1 MSEFKVGDRAV
12 AKVGRNEINV
22 EILAVEGK
30 SYLVRNNAG
39 KEFHA
44 VRLTALPNVDNGV
57 GNTDTLATELKDVN
71 GVDNIY
77 PPATK
82 PEVITEDDTPN
93 PAPECAMQ
101 KPVKKRSLLD
111 AAAEVLRLAKMPMNT
126 REIIDAAIELKLWL
140 PTGAKTP
147 EQTLYGAIV
156 RENKTKEQP
165 RIVKSDIKGK
175 FIYAGE

>member
-1 MSEFKVGDRAV
+1 MNEFKVGNRAV

-22 EILAVEGK
+22 EILAVEEK

-44 VRLTALPNVDNGV
+44 VRLTALPDADMGV
-57 GNTDTLATELKDVN
+57 GNTDT
-71 GVDNIY
+71 
-77 PPATK
+77 PAAE
-82 PEVITEDDTPN
+82 PEEITEDDTPN
-93 PAPECAMQ
+93 PAPECATQ
-101 KPVKKRSLLD
+101 KPEKKRSLLD
-111 AAAEVLRLAKMPMNT
+111 SAVEVLRIAKQPMNT
-126 REIIDAAIELKLWL
+126 REIIEWAMKLELWQ

-147 EQTLYGAIV
+147 EQTLYGAIH

>member
-1 MSEFKVGDRAV
+1 MNEFKVGDRAV

-22 EILAVEGK
+22 EILAVEEK

-44 VRLTALPNVDNGV
+44 VRLTALPDADKGV
-57 GNTDTLATELKDVN
+57 GNTDTLVAE
-71 GVDNIY
+71 
-77 PPATK
+77 
-82 PEVITEDDTPN
+82 PEKITEDDIPN
-93 PAPECAMQ
+93 PAPECATQ
-101 KPVKKRSLLD
+101 RQEKKRSLLD
-111 AAAEVLRLAKMPMNT
+111 AAVEVLRLAKMPMNT
-126 REIIDAAIELKLWL
+126 REIIEAAIELKLWT

-156 RENKTKEQP
+156 RENKTKEHP

-175 FIYAGE
+175 FIYARE

>member
-1 MSEFKVGDRAV
+1 MNEFNVGDRAV

-22 EILAVEGK
+22 EILAVEEK
-30 SYLVRNNAG
+30 SYLVRSNAG

-44 VRLTALPNVDNGV
+44 VRLTALPDAKGV
-57 GNTDTLATELKDVN
+57 GDTDTLATELKDVN

-93 PAPECAMQ
+93 PAPECATQ
-101 KPVKKRSLLD
+101 KPEKKRSLLD
-111 AAAEVLRLAKMPMNT
+111 AAVEVLRLAKMPMNT
-126 REIIDAAIELKLWL
+126 REIIEAAIELKLWQ

-156 RENKTKEQP
+156 RENKNKEQP
-165 RIVKSDIKGK
+165 RIVKSNIKGK

>member
-39 KEFHA
+39 KEFHT
-44 VRLTALPNVDNGV
+44 VRLTALPDDDKGV
-57 GNTDTLATELKDVN
+57 GNTDILAAEPEEIT
-71 GVDNIY
+71 VDD
-77 PPATK
+77 A
-82 PEVITEDDTPN
+82 PN
-93 PAPECAMQ
+93 PAPECATQ
-101 KPVKKRSLLD
+101 KPEKKRSLLD
-111 AAAEVLRLAKMPMNT
+111 AAVEVLRLAKMPMNT
-126 REIIDAAIELKLWL
+126 REIIEAATELKLWQ

>member
-1 MSEFKVGDRAV
+1 MNEFKAGDRAI

-22 EILAVEGK
+22 EILAVEEK

-44 VRLTALPNVDNGV
+44 VRLTALPDTDEEV
-57 GNTDTLATELKDVN
+57 GNTDTPATE
-71 GVDNIY
+71 
-77 PPATK
+77 
-82 PEVITEDDTPN
+82 PEKITEDDTPN

-111 AAAEVLRLAKMPMNT
+111 AAVEVLRIAKQPMNT
-126 REIIDAAIELKLWL
+126 REIIEWAMKLELWQ

-147 EQTLYGAIV
+147 EQTLYGAIH
-156 RENKTKEQP
+156 RENATKEHP
-165 RIVKSDIKGK
+165 PIVKSDIKGK

>member
-1 MSEFKVGDRAV
+1 MNEFKAGDRAV
-12 AKVGRNEINV
+12 AKVGRNEINA
-22 EILAVEGK
+22 EILAVEEK

-44 VRLTALPNVDNGV
+44 VRLTALPDAKDV
-57 GNTDTLATELKDVN
+57 GNTDTLATDLKDVN

-93 PAPECAMQ
+93 PAPECATQ
-101 KPVKKRSLLD
+101 RQEKKRSLLD
-111 AAAEVLRLAKMPMNT
+111 AAVEVLRIAKQPMNT
-126 REIIDAAIELKLWL
+126 REIIEWAMKLELWQ

-156 RENKTKEQP
+156 RENKTKERP
-165 RIVKSDIKGK
+165 RIVRSDLKGK

>member
-22 EILAVEGK
+22 EILAVEEK

-44 VRLTALPNVDNGV
+44 VRLAALPDAKGV
-57 GNTDTLATELKDVN
+57 GNTDTLATE
-71 GVDNIY
+71 
-77 PPATK
+77 
-82 PEVITEDDTPN
+82 PEEITEDDIPN
-93 PAPECAMQ
+93 PAPECATQ
-101 KPVKKRSLLD
+101 KPEKKRSLLD
-111 AAAEVLRLAKMPMNT
+111 AAVEVLRLAKMPMNT
-126 REIIDAAIELKLWL
+126 REIIDAAIELKLWQ

-156 RENKTKEQP
+156 RENKTKEHP
-165 RIVKSDIKGK
+165 CIVKSDIKGK

>member
-1 MSEFKVGDRAV
+1 MNEFKVGDRAV

-22 EILAVEGK
+22 EILAVEEK

-44 VRLTALPNVDNGV
+44 VRLAALPDAKGV
-57 GNTDTLATELKDVN
+57 GNTDTLATE
-71 GVDNIY
+71 
-77 PPATK
+77 
-82 PEVITEDDTPN
+82 PEEITEDDIPN
-93 PAPECAMQ
+93 PAPECATQ
-101 KPVKKRSLLD
+101 KPEKKRSLLD
-111 AAAEVLRLAKMPMNT
+111 AAVEVLRLAKMPMNT
-126 REIIDAAIELKLWL
+126 REIIEAAIELKLWQ

-156 RENKTKEQP
+156 RENKNKEQP
-165 RIVKSDIKGK
+165 RIVKSNIKGK

>member
-1 MSEFKVGDRAV
+1 MNEFKAGDHAV

-22 EILAVEGK
+22 EILAVEEK

-44 VRLTALPNVDNGV
+44 VRLTALPKDSI
-57 GNTDTLATELKDVN
+57 TDDILDAE
-71 GVDNIY
+71 
-77 PPATK
+77 
-82 PEVITEDDTPN
+82 PEKTIEDDAPN
-93 PAPECAMQ
+93 PAPECAIQ
-101 KPVKKRSLLD
+101 KPEKKRSLLD
-111 AAAEVLRLAKMPMNT
+111 VAVEVLRLAKMPMNT
-126 REIIDAAIELKLWL
+126 REIIEAAIELKLWQ

-156 RENKTKEQP
+156 RENKSKEHP